1 VTDNLGQDLTTRI
14 LRHRLKQ
21 SDLEPILQSLQESD
35 REKFVV
41 KISDIMGKLTALLD
55 VASKVSDTL
64 SLDTLLARMMEIT
77 SAAAGADRSTLFLND
92 AETGELFSRVA
103 QGEGVAE
110 IRFPNH
116 LGIAGSVF
124 TTGQTVII
132 EDAYADARFNPEVDK
147 KTGYRTRNILCAPLR
162 TMNQEIIG
170 VTQLLNKKTGAF
182 TDDDAA
188 LLEAITSQAASSLL
202 NAQLFEQVQKN
213 RDEETRLLDLNSA
226 ISSELNLEPLL
237 QKIMTVTTE
246 LLDADRSTLF
256 LYDKKTGEL
265 WSRVAQGLQ
274 SREIRFPSHLGIA
287 GSVFTNGKTIN
298 IPDAYQD
305 KRFNPEVDKKT
316 GYRTKS
322 ILCMPVI
329 NREGR
334 ILGVTQVLNKRG
346 GPFTEQ
352 DEKRLRSFSAQA
364 SISIENAQLFDDVL
378 NMKNYNESILE
389 SLSNGV
395 ITLDEENRVAKCN
408 SAAARIFKF
417 DPPSLV
423 EKPVAEVFLGP
434 NQWVVESVKKVQETG
449 QPDIA
454 LDMDITLE
462 AGGTISINLTAVNL
476 IDIHGERIG
485 SMLVVEDISKE
496 KRLKGTMARYLT
508 KEVADQLLE
517 SGQDALGGRD
527 ITAAVLFSDIRSFT
541 TLSEKLGPQET
552 VSMLNDYFTVMVD
565 VIFNNGGIL
574 DKYIGDAIMAVFG
587 VPFSGENDSD
597 HAVRAGVEM
606 LTRLREFNQAR
617 LATGKD
623 PILIGIG
630 ISTDTIVSGNIGSP
644 KRMDYT
650 VIGDGVNLAS
660 RLEGANKFYGTNLL
674 VSQFCFERLGA
685 GFLSR
690 EIDLIKVKG
699 KTRPVAVYEIMDHYD
714 RKAMPQ
720 LEEIVGIYGQALNR
734 YRQRDWPKAMRQ
746 FEKALAL
753 YPNDK
758 ASALYLERCQYFEKN
773 PPSQD
778 WDGVWTMTSK

>member
-1 VTDNLGQDLTTRI
+1 MATDLGQDLTTRI

-21 SDLEPILQSLQESD
+21 SDLQPILQTLHQSD

-41 KISDIMGKLTALLD
+41 KISDIMGKLTALLE
-55 VASKVSDTL
+55 VASRVSDTL

-77 SAAAGADRSTLFLND
+77 ASAVDADRSTLFLND
-92 AETGELFSRVA
+92 VENKELFSRVA
-103 QGEGVAE
+103 QGDGISE

-124 TTGQTVII
+124 TTGETVII
-132 EDAYADARFNPEVDK
+132 PDAYADPRFNQEVDK

-162 TMNQEIIG
+162 TMNNEVIG
-170 VTQLLNKKTGAF
+170 VTQLLNKKSGEF
-182 TDDDAA
+182 SDEDAA

-202 NAQLFEQVQKN
+202 NAQLFEQVQKS

-237 QKIMTVTTE
+237 QKIMKVTTD

-265 WSRVAQGLQ
+265 WSRVAQGLE
-274 SREIRFPSHLGIA
+274 SKEIRFPSHLGIA
-287 GSVFTNGKTIN
+287 GSVFTTGKTIN

-305 KRFNPEVDKKT
+305 TRFNPEVDKKT

-322 ILCMPVI
+322 ILCMPVV

-334 ILGVTQVLNKRG
+334 IIGVTQVLNKVG
-346 GPFTEQ
+346 GPFTDQ
-352 DEKRLRSFSAQA
+352 DEHRLRSFSAQA
-364 SISIENAQLFDDVL
+364 SVSIENAQLFDDVL

-395 ITLDEENRVAKCN
+395 ITMDEEDRVAKCN
-408 SAAARIFKF
+408 LAAARILKV
-417 DPPSLV
+417 DPDSLV
-423 EKPVAEVFLGP
+423 EKPVSEVFTGN
-434 NQWVVESVKKVQETG
+434 NQWVVDSLKKVQETG
-449 QPDIA
+449 KPDIA
-454 LDMDITLE
+454 MDMDITLA
-462 AGGTISINLTAVNL
+462 AGNVVSVNLTAVSL

-485 SMLVVEDISKE
+485 SMLVIEDISKE
-496 KRLKGTMARYLT
+496 KRLKGTMARYMT
-508 KEVADQLLE
+508 KEVADKLLE
-517 SGQDALGGRD
+517 TGEDALGGQD
-527 ITAAVLFSDIRSFT
+527 VTASVLFSDIRSFT

-552 VSMLNDYFTVMVD
+552 VSMLNEYFTVMVD

-587 VPFSGENDSD
+587 VPFSGDNDSE
-597 HAVRAGVEM
+597 HSVRAGVEM
-606 LTRLREFNQAR
+606 LIRLREFNQRR
-617 LATGKD
+617 LAVNKD

-630 ISTDTIVSGNIGSP
+630 ISSDVIVSGNIGSP

-660 RLEGANKFYGTNLL
+660 RLEGANKFYGTSLL
-674 VSQFCFERLGA
+674 ISQFCFESLG
-685 GFLSR
+685 GQFLSR

-699 KTRPVAVYEIMDHYD
+699 KTKPVAVYEIMDHYD
-714 RKAMPQ
+714 QKAIPQ
-720 LEEIVGIYGQALNR
+720 LDEIIENYEKALNL
-734 YRQRDWPKAMRQ
+734 YRQRDWDGAIKA
-746 FEKALAL
+746 FDKTLSL
-753 YPNDK
+753 YSDDK
-758 ASALYLERCQYFEKN
+758 ASRIYLERCRYFKAN
-773 PPSQD
+773 PPEKD

>member
-1 VTDNLGQDLTTRI
+1 MTDNLGHDLTTRI

-77 SAAAGADRSTLFLND
+77 AAAAGADRSTLFLND

-132 EDAYADARFNPEVDK
+132 DDAYADARFNQEVDK

-182 TDDDAA
+182 SDDDAA

-213 RDEETRLLDLNSA
+213 RDEETRLLDLNTT

-256 LYDKKTGEL
+256 IYDKKTGEL
-265 WSRVAQGLQ
+265 WSKVAQGLQ

-287 GSVFTNGKTIN
+287 GSVFTTGQTIN

-305 KRFNPEVDKKT
+305 KRFNQEVDKKT

-334 ILGVTQVLNKRG
+334 TLGVTQVLNKKG

-364 SISIENAQLFDDVL
+364 AISIENAQLFDDVL

-408 SAAARIFKF
+408 SAAARILKF
-417 DPPSLV
+417 DPQALV
-423 EKPVAEVFLGP
+423 EKPVAEVFAGP
-434 NQWVVESVKKVQETG
+434 NQWVVDSLQKVQETG
-449 QPDIA
+449 RPDLA
-454 LDMDITLE
+454 LDMDITLDS
-462 AGGTISINLTAVNL
+462 GGTISVNLTAVNL

-485 SMLVVEDISKE
+485 SMLVIEDISKE

-527 ITAAVLFSDIRSFT
+527 INAAVLFSDIRSFT

-552 VSMLNDYFTVMVD
+552 VSMLNEYFTVMVD

-606 LTRLREFNQAR
+606 LSRLREFNQAR
-617 LATGKD
+617 LAAGKD
-623 PILIGIG
+623 PVLIGIG

-660 RLEGANKFYGTNLL
+660 RLEGANKFYGTSLL
-674 VSQFCFERLGA
+674 ISQFCYERLSQ

-714 RKAMPQ
+714 RKATPQ
-720 LEEIVGIYGQALNR
+720 LDEMVGIYGQGLKL
-734 YRQRDWPKAMRQ
+734 YRQRDWPKAVRQ
-746 FEKALAL
+746 FEKALNL
-753 YPNDK
+753 LPSDK
-758 ASALYLERCQYFEKN
+758 ASTLYLERCQYFAKN
-773 PPSQD
+773 PPAKD